1 MAGITRINLLYNT
14 PERPAT
20 PEQPGRPERA
30 GRLGISRSTFHDNFV
45 LHSAADP
52 FIPGTDVPRL
62 KLLHLAPNAAAAF
75 NNDIDALEEGLRRWR
90 DKSFAERKAKSHNQ
104 PKATSTG
111 QWPA

>member
-1 MAGITRINLLYNT
+1 METAEMAGITRINLLYNKRNSRH
-14 PERPAT
+14 P
-20 PEQPGRPERA
+20 

-75 NNDIDALEEGLRRWR
+75 NDDIDALEEGLRRWR
-90 DKSFAERKAKSHNQ
+90 DKSFAERKRNTTKSHNQ
-104 PKATSTG
+104 PEVA
-111 QWPA
+111 P